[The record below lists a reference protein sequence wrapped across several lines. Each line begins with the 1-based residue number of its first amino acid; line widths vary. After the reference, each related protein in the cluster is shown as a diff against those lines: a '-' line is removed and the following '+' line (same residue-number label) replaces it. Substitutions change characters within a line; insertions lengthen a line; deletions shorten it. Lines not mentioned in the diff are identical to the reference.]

1 MDRHPGLYL
10 HGLGHAHPDAEITNA
25 FLESLE
31 IGTDD
36 AWIRARTGIRSR
48 RTVLPLDYIRV
59 TRNRE
64 PRAALEA
71 ATESNAA
78 LARRAADMALARAGI
93 DRKEV
98 GMVLSGSSAGDT
110 TTPAE
115 ACNVARALDLDVPA
129 LDVGSACTS
138 FFAHLHL
145 LAGMRPEALPDYVL
159 LAVPETLTKTVDYT
173 DRATAVLW
181 GDAAVAAVVSLRHR
195 GRARVLATE
204 LCSAPAGA
212 DKVVVPRGGH
222 FAQQGQA
229 VQAFAIR
236 KTAAGLERL
245 RRAHELEESDAQGGS
260 EARGGHDEPGR
271 HEQRD
276 EGQGSNGCDARRDRE
291 LHFVGHQANLRMLEA
306 VCRQCHVPPDRHHA
320 NLEGYGNTGAA
331 GAPSVL
337 SMRWEKWRAT
347 DDVAVAGVGAG
358 LTWSSFLLRFRP
370 AAA

>member
-1 MDRHPGLYL
+1 MDRHPGLHL
-10 HGLGHAHPDAEITNA
+10 HALGHAHPDAEITNA

-36 AWIRARTGIRSR
+36 AWIRARTGIRTR
-48 RTVLPLDYIRV
+48 RTVLPLDYIRA

-71 ATESNAA
+71 ATESNAV

-98 GMVLSGSSAGDT
+98 GMVLCGSSAADT

-145 LAGMRPEALPDYVL
+145 LAGMRPEALPDFVL

-181 GDAAVAAVVSLRHR
+181 GDAAVAAVVSLRHP

-222 FAQQGQA
+222 FAQQGHA

-245 RRAHELEESDAQGGS
+245 RRARELEGGEAQDGHGDRRGREGRGEHGG
-260 EARGGHDEPGR
+260 RG
-271 HEQRD
+271 
-276 EGQGSNGCDARRDRE
+276 GCDAPEEHAAHGGRA

-358 LTWSSFLLRFRP
+358 LTWSSFLLRFGP

>member
-1 MDRHPGLYL
+1 LDRHPGLHL

-36 AWIRARTGIRSR
+36 AWIRARTGIRTR
-48 RTVLPLDYIRV
+48 RTVLPLDYIRA

-71 ATESNAA
+71 ATESNAV

-98 GMVLSGSSAGDT
+98 GMVLCGSSAADT

-145 LAGMRPEALPDYVL
+145 LAGMRPEALPDFVL

-181 GDAAVAAVVSLRHR
+181 GDAAVAAVVSLRHA

-222 FAQQGQA
+222 FAQQGHA

-245 RRAHELEESDAQGGS
+245 RRARELEGDGAGDG
-260 EARGGHDEPGR
+260 PG
-271 HEQRD
+271 
-276 EGQGSNGCDARRDRE
+276 DRAGRT

-306 VCRQCHVPPDRHHA
+306 VCRQCDLPPERHHA
-320 NLEGYGNTGAA
+320 NLEQYGNTGAA

-337 SMRWEKWRAT
+337 SMRWEKWEAT

-358 LTWSSFLLRFRP
+358 LTWSSFLLRFGP